1 MTADKSRTGALT
13 DHLHI
18 LSVNEEAMEEA
29 IERFDGSSTGE
40 ALKCV
45 LHAQKQLRALLVTSV
60 EQHEA
65 APAEE
70 LREAARQFHNLTQG
84 DSTVIIR
91 APSAAKRD
99 AIVAAG
105 ERLRAALLSSKAA
118 PLEGTGNGA
127 MTEDLNRSIEQWR
140 KCDPDLMSRQSQA
153 AIFYALKDAQHD
165 ILTLAALVESS
176 KRSES

>member
-65 APAEE
+65 APAKPFAYYTDWPG
-70 LREAARQFHNLTQG
+70 RRVYAAEPHGFNEPGLVLDG
-84 DSTVIIR
+84 DSIKDHWHPLVE
-91 APSAAKRD
+91 PS
-99 AIVAAG
+99 
-105 ERLRAALLSSKAA
+105 A

-127 MTEDLNRSIEQWR
+127 DKRAVFETWAKERFPAKYLSSDANSNMDDYRECAWEGFQRGCTYARAPRTEV
-140 KCDPDLMSRQSQA
+140 A
-153 AIFYALKDAQHD
+153 GA
-165 ILTLAALVESS
+165 V
-176 KRSES
+176 